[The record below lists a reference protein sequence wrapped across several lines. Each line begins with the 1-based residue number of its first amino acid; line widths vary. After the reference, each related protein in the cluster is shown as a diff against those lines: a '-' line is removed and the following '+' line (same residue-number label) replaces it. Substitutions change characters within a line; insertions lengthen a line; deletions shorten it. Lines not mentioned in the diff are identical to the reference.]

1 MQKAKITIH
10 PDYRIGEIDRR
21 LFGAFLEPIGS
32 WIYGSIWNPRHPLA
46 DDMGFRR
53 DILEMTKE
61 LGIPAIRMPGGNFTS
76 GWEWKDSIGPKEERR
91 THLDLAWRQYETNE
105 IGHDEYLEWARRVNT
120 EPLYTLNMGTGSIE
134 DALHCVEY
142 TNHEGGTYWSDLR
155 RKNGYEKPHKVK
167 TWCLGN
173 EMDGPWQIRSWEK
186 DPRGYGI
193 KVHEASKVVK
203 WIDPECETIVAGSS
217 TPNNRTYP
225 DWDLQV
231 LGECYESVDYL
242 SLHYYHTAPEGNI
255 GALMNASSV
264 FEDFINT
271 EIAACDV
278 MQAHFRSPKKM
289 MISFDEYGCN
299 VSPQRPT
306 TVGRFGAVDR
316 STYPEFSTHISR
328 PFRYNDP
335 DRPEAAEPG
344 CYLNSLALT
353 SVLMTLVRHAD
364 RVKIGCMTC
373 GLFVIGHDEEHVW
386 KQAGYHMFEPF
397 IKYASGVSLRPAVEA
412 PDYSVEGYNLND
424 FNQTP
429 AYENVPYI
437 EACASFDE
445 KKGSA
450 AIFLINRSWEE
461 ELEVALDISGFT
473 GYRPCGHTVLAPEDP
488 YAYNTYEEQPVKPF
502 EAVDDRWENGRFILK
517 APKLSFHVIQL
528 TK

>member
-1 MQKAKITIH
+1 
-10 PDYRIGEIDRR
+10 
-21 LFGAFLEPIGS
+21 
-32 WIYGSIWNPRHPLA
+32 
-46 DDMGFRR
+46 
-53 DILEMTKE
+53 
-61 LGIPAIRMPGGNFTS
+61 
-76 GWEWKDSIGPKEERR
+76 
-91 THLDLAWRQYETNE
+91 
-105 IGHDEYLEWARRVNT
+105 
-120 EPLYTLNMGTGSIE
+120 
-134 DALHCVEY
+134 
-142 TNHEGGTYWSDLR
+142 
-155 RKNGYEKPHKVK
+155 
-167 TWCLGN
+167 
-173 EMDGPWQIRSWEK
+173 
-186 DPRGYGI
+186 
-193 KVHEASKVVK
+193 
-203 WIDPECETIVAGSS
+203 
-217 TPNNRTYP
+217 
-225 DWDLQV
+225 
-231 LGECYESVDYL
+231 
-242 SLHYYHTAPEGNI
+242 
-255 GALMNASSV
+255 MNASSV

-412 PDYSVEGYNLND
+412 PVYSVEGYNLND

-461 ELEVALDISGFT
+461 ELEVELDISSFT
-473 GYRPCGHTVLAPEDP
+473 GYSPSGHTVLAPEDP

-502 EAVDDRWENGRFILK
+502 EAVDDRWENGKFILK